1 MTDVENIDIKDIQL
15 GNTVFYLSLSEG
27 DVFYTEVNKDVYDM
41 IYKDPENWYPVDLTE
56 KELKILGFEKDVLK
70 TVNQNNEEIEQVSW
84 ESPDKRVIMRKDYL
98 NSNNEWYVHVDTQD
112 MSTQA
117 TCELT
122 YLHQLQ
128 NFLRICGI
136 EYEFKV

>member
-1 MTDVENIDIKDIQL
+1 MIDIKEIQL
-15 GNTVFYLSLSEG
+15 GNIVYRLSFSAG

-41 IYKDPENWYPVDLTE
+41 IYMNPDDFFPVELTE
-56 KELKILGFEKDVLK
+56 TELEMLGLVKTVLK

-112 MSTQA
+112 MSTQGS
-117 TCELT
+117 CELT

-136 EYEFKV
+136 EYDFNV

>member
-1 MTDVENIDIKDIQL
+1 MIDIKEIQL
-15 GNTVFYLSLSEG
+15 GNIVYRLSFSAG
-27 DVFYTEVNKDVYDM
+27 DVYYTEVNKDVYDM
-41 IYKDPENWYPVDLTE
+41 IYNHPDDFFPVELTE
-56 KELKILGFEKDVLK
+56 TELEMLGLTKTVLK

-84 ESPDKRVIMRKDYL
+84 ESSDKRVIMRKDYL

-128 NFLRICGI
+128 NFLKICGI

>member
-1 MTDVENIDIKDIQL
+1 MIDIKEIQL
-15 GNTVFYLSLSEG
+15 GNIVYRLSFSAG
-27 DVFYTEVNKDVYDM
+27 DVYYTEVNKDVYDM
-41 IYKDPENWYPVDLTE
+41 IYNHPDDFFPVELTE
-56 KELKILGFEKDVLK
+56 TELEMLGLTKTVLK

-84 ESPDKRVIMRKDYL
+84 ESSDKRVIMRKDYL

-128 NFLRICGI
+128 NCPKICGI

>member
-1 MTDVENIDIKDIQL
+1 MIDIKEIQL
-15 GNTVFYLSLSEG
+15 GNTVFRLSFSAG
-27 DVFYTEVNKDVYDM
+27 DVYYTEVNKDVYDM
-41 IYKDPENWYPVDLTE
+41 IYNHPDDFFPVELTE
-56 KELKILGFEKDVLK
+56 TELEMLGLTKTVLK
-70 TVNQNNEEIEQVSW
+70 TVNQNNNEIEQVSW

-136 EYEFKV
+136 EYDFNV

>member
-1 MTDVENIDIKDIQL
+1 MDYKIDVKEIQL
-15 GNTVFYLSLSEG
+15 GNVVFYFSGSVH
-27 DVFYTEVNKDVYDM
+27 DICYVEVNKDVYDM
-41 IYKDPENWYPVDLTE
+41 IYSHPDNYFPVDLTE
-56 KELKILGFEKDVLK
+56 TELEMLNFRKTVLK
-70 TVNQNNEEIEQVSW
+70 TVNNKNEEVEHVSW
-84 ESPDKRVIMRKDYL
+84 ESPDKRVIINKENL

-117 TCELT
+117 TCEIT

-136 EYEFKV
+136 EYEFEID